1 MPKFMKIIGCVLAT
15 TMIMGGSIMAGAV
28 NENNSADNKIHYA
41 HELDAQAY
49 DGNDLGASYTKAA
62 TTFKVWAP
70 TASRVAVKIYA
81 TGSPEEEGAQDISTT
96 SMTKGDKGVW
106 TAKIE
111 GDKKN
116 LYYTYLVTV
125 NGVTRETADIYAK
138 AAGVNGNR
146 SMIVDLN
153 STNPEGWE
161 KDKHI
166 LCDNPTDAVVWE
178 VHIKDFSN
186 SEVSGV
192 SLKHRGKYLAF
203 TESGTTLDGKGKY
216 STCIDYLKKLGITHV
231 QLLPVYD
238 YATVDESDTASDQ
251 FNWGYDPKNYNVPE
265 GSYSTDP
272 FHGEIRITEFKQMIK
287 ALHDAGI
294 GVIMDVVY
302 NHTFTAEGGWFEM
315 TVPGY
320 YYRMRDDGTFS
331 DGSACGNET
340 ASEHLMYRKYMI
352 DSVLYWTNE
361 YHIDGFRF
369 DLMGVHDVTSMNE
382 IRKALDT
389 RVRDGQKIIMYGEPW
404 TGGSLA
410 SKEPTAV
417 KSNIKLLDKRI
428 GAFNDDFRDAVKG
441 HVFNGR
447 DQGFIQSGS
456 NMGNLRAAIKGNTI
470 ENNWSA
476 QPSQTVTYTSA
487 HDNYTLYDK
496 LVLSVK
502 NDMSYDVRDEQL
514 VDMNKLAAALTFTSQ
529 GINFMQAGE
538 EFARTKL
545 GDENSYI
552 SSAEINQLDW
562 NNTAEYADLVSYYS
576 GLIDIR
582 KHYKPFRDAS
592 MTSAELINFVNTDA
606 GVVAYTL
613 ENAVTKDKEWNNVAV
628 IVNSND
634 KEVNVKLTAADG
646 KTLPAEWTIIANKTE
661 AGLNDLG
668 TVEGNSVA
676 VPPRSAMILADKA
689 SFEKLG
695 IQSENCTVRV
705 EYKNA
710 DTDEVILSKS
720 FKGLSGSSYV
730 AEKDKSLDT
739 EYDFEHVEGNEEGKF
754 TKDIQKVT
762 YYYKKFKG
770 EIIELTVN
778 YLKEANGT
786 LDEDEENAAP
796 SITEKI
802 REGSEYTAAVKNVD
816 GMEMDISKFPANASG
831 IAGKENITVNYYYKK
846 LDDSD
851 LVIHYYNSNEWE
863 QVNAYVYRKN
873 GDDKTEYTEADGDA
887 MKPDSGLGDGWYTLT
902 VKAIGGRDSLYAVFS
917 DADGSKDSSFG
928 SSGCKVQGEV
938 WINGTDV
945 KYSGKVNVIH
955 TDSAGKVL
963 KTEVLSG
970 KTGEEY
976 TTSEG
981 DFDGLQLFAKTA
993 NTSGKYSEDPAYVI
1007 YSYEEIPHK
1016 EEKPT
1021 KTIAL
1026 IIGGSALLAGAAAVS
1041 VALARKKKRL

>member
-1 MPKFMKIIGCVLAT
+1 MLKLRKIIGCVLAIT
-15 TMIMGGSIMAGAV
+15 IITGGSMMANAV
-28 NENNSADNKIHYA
+28 NENKPGENKIQYT

-49 DGNDLGASYTKAA
+49 DGNDLGATYTKNA

-81 TGSPEEEGAQDISTT
+81 TGSSEEEGAQDISTT
-96 SMTKGDKGVW
+96 SMKKGDNGVW
-106 TAKIE
+106 SAKVE

-116 LYYTYLVTV
+116 LYYTYLVTI

-146 SMIVDLN
+146 SMIVDLA

-161 KDKHI
+161 NDKHI
-166 LCDNPTDAVVWE
+166 LYDDPTDAVVWE
-178 VHIKDFSN
+178 VHVKDFSS

-192 SLKHRGKYLAF
+192 SLKHKGKYLAF
-203 TESGTTLDGKGKY
+203 TEKGTTLGDKGKY

-238 YATVDESDTASDQ
+238 YATVDESDTSDQ

-272 FHGEIRITEFKQMIK
+272 FHGDVRINEFKQMIM
-287 ALHDAGI
+287 ALHEAGI

-340 ASEHLMYRKYMI
+340 ASDHLMYRKYMI

-369 DLMGVHDVTSMNE
+369 DLMGVHDVTTMNE

-389 RVRDGQKIIMYGEPW
+389 RVSGGQKIIMYGEPW

-410 SKEPTAV
+410 TKEQTAV
-417 KSNIKLLDKRI
+417 KSNIRLLDKRI

-447 DQGFIQSGS
+447 DQGFVQNGS
-456 NMGNLRAAIKGNTI
+456 NKGNLRAAITGNTI
-470 ENNWSA
+470 DNKWSA

-529 GINFMQAGE
+529 GISFMQAGE

-552 SSAEINQLDW
+552 SSTEINQLNW
-562 NNTAEYADLVSYYS
+562 NNTEKYADLLSYYI

-582 KHYKPFRDAS
+582 KHYKPFRDSS
-592 MTSAELINFVNTDA
+592 MKSAELVNFADTDS
-606 GVVAYTL
+606 GVIAYTI
-613 ENAVTKDKEWNNVAV
+613 ENSITNDKEWKNVAV
-628 IVNSND
+628 LVNSND
-634 KEVNVKLTAADG
+634 DKAEVKLMGPEG
-646 KTLPAEWTIIANKTE
+646 KNLPAEWTIIANKTE
-661 AGLNDLG
+661 AGLNELG
-668 TVEGNSVA
+668 TVKGSSV
-676 VPPRSAMILADKA
+676 VLPPRTAMILADKE
-689 SFEKLG
+689 SFDKLSLK
-695 IQSENCTVRV
+695 SESCTLRV
-705 EYKNA
+705 EHKDS
-710 DTDEVILSKS
+710 DTNEVLSQKT
-720 FKGLSGSSYV
+720 FKGTAGSVYATS
-730 AEKDKSLDT
+730 KDESLDT
-739 EYDFEHVEGNEEGKF
+739 EYDFDRVEGNVDGKF
-754 TKDIQKVT
+754 TKDIQTVT
-762 YYYKKFKG
+762 YYYKRFNGK
-770 EIIELTVN
+770 IVDLTVN
-778 YLKEANGT
+778 YLKEANKMT
-786 LDEDEENAAP
+786 DEEEEAVAP

-802 REGSEYTAAVKNVD
+802 REGSEYTAVIKNID
-816 GMEMDISKFPANASG
+816 GMETDISKFPSNAVG
-831 IAGKENITVNYYYKK
+831 KAGKENITVTYYYKE
-846 LDDSD
+846 LEEAD
-851 LVIHYYNSNEWE
+851 LVLHYYNSNDWKKIN
-863 QVNAYVYRKN
+863 VYVYRKD
-873 GDDKTEYTEADGDA
+873 GDDITEYTDAHGDA
-887 MKPDSGLGDGWYTLT
+887 MKADSELGEGWYTLT
-902 VKAIGGRDSLYAVFS
+902 IKNIGTRDSLYALFS
-917 DADGSKDSSFG
+917 GEDGSKDNTFG
-928 SSGCKVQGEV
+928 SSGCKVHNEV

-945 KYSGKVNVIH
+945 KYSGKINVIH
-955 TDSAGKVL
+955 TDPSGNIL
-963 KTEVLSG
+963 KTDVLSG
-970 KTGEEY
+970 KTGETY

-981 DFDGLQLFAKTA
+981 RFDGLQLFAKTA
-993 NTSGKYSEDPAYVI
+993 NTSGKYSETPAYVI
-1007 YSYEEIPHK
+1007 YSYEKIPVQ
-1016 EEKPT
+1016 EEKST

-1026 IIGGSALLAGAAAVS
+1026 IVGGSALLAGVAAVS
-1041 VALARKKKRL
+1041 IAAARKRKKIS